1 MANPAS
7 STPGIKFPWWALLPL
22 ATAFGLAI
30 WQMRFDWIYDE
41 SYYYGWSVLPLALY
55 LFSLRWRDRP
65 APGPPLPPAVLN
77 TAWVLLSLLYPL
89 TWLVREANPE
99 WRLIGVALSLLAV
112 LTSWQYLAATG
123 GKTWLK
129 HFAGPALF
137 FLTSTPWPSFLEKSA
152 TAILMPANA
161 TIALEVLHWLGIPAI
176 RSGHLI
182 TIAGGT
188 LGVEEACSGIRSL
201 QSTLMMAWFLGELY
215 HLRFATRGTLL
226 ACGVGFALFTNSLRT
241 VFLSTLAARSGL
253 AAAHGWHDTAGFLA
267 LGANLL
273 LLFFLTIR
281 FSAHQ
286 NKTPRAPART
296 ARPASPASASCASV
310 PATGSALPFLPIAR
324 APLLVFA
331 LALLAIFPLTSWWY
345 TRRLMPALP
354 AWHLAPP
361 VQEANYRP
369 AIISDRTLRFIRPN
383 SGWSA
388 RWDSPAGQPLH
399 GFYFDWKP
407 GRVPPENMNNHQPG
421 GCLGNLGYEL
431 IKEFPPITITLAGTS
446 LNARHLL
453 FDDHGRPLHLLY
465 LVSEATAPDPTYTA
479 TATARSEYDFFNY
492 TNRLHSVL
500 QGRRNPGQRLI
511 ETGLW
516 DEPSEAAAR
525 AIFTSYLHTWLKPG
539 QAP

>member
-1 MANPAS
+1 LS
-7 STPGIKFPWWALLPL
+7 LLPL
-22 ATAFGLAI
+22 AAAFGLAI

-41 SYYYGWSVLPLALY
+41 AYYYGWSVLPLALY

-65 APGPPLPPAVLN
+65 SPGPPLPPAILN
-77 TAWVLLSLLYPL
+77 AGWALLSLLYPL
-89 TWLVREANPE
+89 TWLVREPNPE
-99 WRLIGVALSLLAV
+99 WRPIGAALAMLAV

-137 FLTSTPWPSFLEKSA
+137 FLTSIPWPGFIEKSA
-152 TAILMPANA
+152 TSILMPANA
-161 TIALEVLHWLGIPAI
+161 AIALEVLHWLGIPAI

-201 QSTLMMAWFLGELY
+201 QSTLMMAWFLGELH

-226 ACGVGFALFTNSLRT
+226 ACGVACALFTNTLRT
-241 VFLSTLAARSGL
+241 VFLSAIAAHSGL
-253 AAAHGWHDTAGFLA
+253 AAAHSWHDTAGFLA
-267 LGANLL
+267 LGTNLL
-273 LLFFLTIR
+273 LLLFLAVR
-281 FSAHQ
+281 FSDRRNTA
-286 NKTPRAPART
+286 PRSRS
-296 ARPASPASASCASV
+296 RPSGPENAASASL
-310 PATGSALPFLPIAR
+310 PAADPVLPFLPIAR

-331 LALLAIFPLTSWWY
+331 FALLAIFPLTSWWF
-345 TRRLMPALP
+345 TRRVMPALP
-354 AWHLAPP
+354 TWHLAPP

-369 AIISDRTLRFIRPN
+369 AIISDRTLYMIRP
-383 SGWSA
+383 SSSWSA
-388 RWDSPAGQPLH
+388 RWKTPAGQPLH
-399 GFYFDWKP
+399 GFFFEWKP
-407 GRVPPENMNNHQPG
+407 GDAPPKNMNDHQPS
-421 GCLGNLGYEL
+421 GCLGAVGIEL
-431 IKEFPPITITLAGTS
+431 IKEFPSLSIPVPLTGTT

-465 LVSEATAPDPTYTA
+465 LVAEATAPDPTFTA
-479 TATARSEYDFFNY
+479 ANGLEYSYFDY
-492 TNRLHSVL
+492 SNRLRNVL
-500 QGRRNPGQRLI
+500 QGRRNPGQRVI

-525 AIFTSYLHTWLKPG
+525 AIFTTYLQTWIKPG